1 MTNQQKNPFFLNAT
15 TVFNILKTIP
25 DNTRCFQTYD
35 ETSYQRDFV
44 GTAKE
49 ILSAMDVN
57 ENTCEEL
64 MWNAQDKN
72 AFLIELTLIREDE
85 FSRFENS
92 DRCCVLLVYKQ
103 KDQKPLGV
111 IQIPRG
117 LKL

>member
-1 MTNQQKNPFFLNAT
+1 MMNQQKPKFVLDAAT
-15 TVFNILKTIP
+15 AFNILKTVP
-25 DNTRCFQTYD
+25 SNTRCFETYD
-35 ETSYQRDFV
+35 ETSYQRHFV
-44 GTAKE
+44 GTAE
-49 ILSAMDVN
+49 EFLSAMDVN
-57 ENTCEEL
+57 ENTCEDL

-85 FSRFENS
+85 LSRFENS
-92 DRCCVLLVYKQ
+92 DKCCVLLVYKQ